1 MAACAGQ
8 PVAACGLSARSVKLA
23 ATCVHGGESPCP
35 LLNAAGRRRSPATL
49 PGHLAGRPPRN
60 KGAAL
65 PARPPPVEE
74 IVAVMRAA
82 GDDSHGA
89 RMRALIVLLWR
100 AGLRINEALTL
111 TEHDLDARLGAILV
125 RHGNLGSVGE
135 DISEGADQIV
145 VWLRDNNAWVEQH
158 EDAIRDFL
166 KGILPAAKD
175 AAGGVLTGVLG
186 GLSFAAQLVSGALLM
201 FVFLLYVVTG
211 GDAIWGWIQDRFG
224 ASRRERVGVVG
235 VTAWNAASGYIR
247 GIALV
252 ALIDTT
258 VITIGMLVI
267 GTPHVGTLALLTFV
281 SLFIPILGAWVSG
294 AVTVLVTLASVGTD
308 AAVAMAAV
316 ILIAQQLDSMFVTPL
331 VYQKTVN
338 LHPIVTLTAVIVGS
352 QLLGI
357 VGAFLAVPMVAV
369 GWAVYNALEQPGP
382 KPTGPA
388 DPGLAAAGPGRKNRP
403 HPPPSTGIRSPHRGH
418 GDAGSRGSGSSPRFA
433 GGRVAASLRA

>member
-1 MAACAGQ
+1 MARWSAKALLIAGGVFLVGGAIWYARGATV
-8 PVAACGLSARSVKLA
+8 PLIVAALISTQLLPLIDWATRRGAPRGLAIA
-23 ATCVHGGESPCP
+23 ASMIGV
-35 LLNAAGRRRSPATL
+35 
-49 PGHLAGRPPRN
+49 
-60 KGAAL
+60 
-65 PARPPPVEE
+65 V
-74 IVAVMRAA
+74 
-82 GDDSHGA
+82 
-89 RMRALIVLLWR
+89 LIS
-100 AGLRINEALTL
+100 AGLAWLFADALF
-111 TEHDLDARLGAILV
+111 
-125 RHGNLGSVGE
+125 GNLGGIGE
-135 DISEGADQIV
+135 DISEGADQV
-145 VWLRDNNAWVEQH
+145 VNWLKDNNAWVEQH

-175 AAGGVLTGVLG
+175 AAGGVVTGLLG
-186 GLSFAAQLVSGALLM
+186 GLSLAAQLVSGFLLM
-201 FVFLLYVVTG
+201 VVFLLYLLTS
-211 GDAIWGWIQDRFG
+211 GDAIWGWIQDRFSPG
-224 ASRRERVGVVG
+224 RRARVGVVG
-235 VTAWNAASGYIR
+235 VAAWNAASGYIR

-294 AVTVLVTLASVGTD
+294 AVTVLVTLASVSTG

-369 GWAVYNALEQPGP
+369 GWAVYNALEQQYAE
-382 KPTGPA
+382 PT
-388 DPGLAAAGPGRKNRP
+388 
-403 HPPPSTGIRSPHRGH
+403 T
-418 GDAGSRGSGSSPRFA
+418 
-433 GGRVAASLRA
+433 AS

>member
-1 MAACAGQ
+1 MARWSAKALLIAGGVFLVGGAIWYARGATV
-8 PVAACGLSARSVKLA
+8 PLIVAALIS
-23 ATCVHGGESPCP
+23 TQ
-35 LLNAAGRRRSPATL
+35 LLP
-49 PGHLAGRPPRN
+49 
-60 KGAAL
+60 
-65 PARPPPVEE
+65 
-74 IVAVMRAA
+74 
-82 GDDSHGA
+82 
-89 RMRALIVLLWR
+89 LIVWAIGRGVPRGLAIAASLIGVVLIS
-100 AGLRINEALTL
+100 AGLAWLFADALF
-111 TEHDLDARLGAILV
+111 
-125 RHGNLGSVGE
+125 GNLGGIGE
-135 DISEGADQIV
+135 DISEGADQAV
-145 VWLRDNNAWVEQH
+145 NWLKDNNAWVEQH

-175 AAGGVLTGVLG
+175 AAGGVVTGLLG
-186 GLSFAAQLVSGALLM
+186 GLSLGAQLVSGFLLTV
-201 FVFLLYVVTG
+201 VFLLYVLTS
-211 GDAIWGWIQDRFG
+211 GDAIWGWIQDRFSP
-224 ASRRERVGVVG
+224 SRRDRVGVVG
-235 VTAWNAASGYIR
+235 VAAWNAASGYIR

-294 AVTVLVTLASVGTD
+294 AVTVLVTLASVGTG

-357 VGAFLAVPMVAV
+357 IGAFLAVPMVAV
-369 GWAVYNALEQPGP
+369 GWAVYNALEQPGQ

-388 DPGLAAAGPGRKNRP
+388 DPGLAASGP
-403 HPPPSTGIRSPHRGH
+403 
-418 GDAGSRGSGSSPRFA
+418 
-433 GGRVAASLRA
+433 